1 MKTDRAIAPTFFA
14 VAVTAYAS
22 SVVVILSLRFET
34 SRPLFYRHWR
44 RIESPKLRLPEGL
57 KVRGT
62 FNLLYEMATYPLG
75 VMGHF
80 LLLAGEG
87 QVVGFLFV
95 DVFFYSANFK
105 KLTLT

>member
-1 MKTDRAIAPTFFA
+1 
-14 VAVTAYAS
+14 
-22 SVVVILSLRFET
+22 
-34 SRPLFYRHWR
+34 
-44 RIESPKLRLPEGL
+44 
-57 KVRGT
+57 
-62 FNLLYEMATYPLG
+62 MATYPLG